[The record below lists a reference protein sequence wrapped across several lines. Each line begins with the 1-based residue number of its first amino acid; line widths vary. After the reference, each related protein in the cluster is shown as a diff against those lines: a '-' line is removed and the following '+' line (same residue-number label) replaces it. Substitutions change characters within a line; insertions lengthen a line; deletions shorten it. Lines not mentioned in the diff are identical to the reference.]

1 MTGHETAALGTV
13 IERTAPSKSLSAAME
28 TAP

>member
-1 MTGHETAALGTV
+1 MTGHETAALETV
-13 IERTAPSKSLSAAME
+13 IEHAAPSKSLPEAME